1 MASNYDGEIMVSAS
15 HKTLKVKKRKKKKKK
30 FHWSALSFSLK
41 FVTSL
46 MMFFLVKHE
55 FCGWIQ
61 AMLLFDLCAWR
72 Q

>member
-1 MASNYDGEIMVSAS
+1 MASDYDREIMVSAS
-15 HKTLKVKKRKKKKKK
+15 HKTLKVKKKKKKK

-55 FCGWIQ
+55 FCRWIQ
-61 AMLLFDLCAWR
+61 AMLLFDLCVWW

>member
-1 MASNYDGEIMVSAS
+1 MASDYDSEIMVSAS
-15 HKTLKVKKRKKKKKK
+15 HKTLKVKKKKK

-41 FVTSL
+41 FVTIL

>member
-1 MASNYDGEIMVSAS
+1 MASDYDSQIMVSAS
-15 HKTLKVKKRKKKKKK
+15 HKTLKVKKK

-61 AMLLFDLCAWR
+61 AMCLAAVGFM
-72 Q
+72 